1 MNQKTL
7 QLLGLLSLLVVSK
20 TQAHLTHDHLPGIAV
35 GLPEF
40 ETIPGNRLVLGMEG
54 GKLRALNTVPVARVA
69 ATTSVTPRS
78 STLGAM
84 QSSFG
89 AFPEV
94 KIRSDARYFYVES
107 DSIPD
112 HGMMVGITAW
122 QQQVP
127 IPQPYAGDNAW
138 QIPLHPV
145 PARNPMSAK
154 SHFFRGAIAL
164 AVNGVPIYNPIKN
177 DGRTDTFTAGEL
189 DNWGGH
195 CGRGDDYHYHIAPV
209 HLQHLVGAGRPV
221 AWALDGYAIYG
232 FTEADGATVRGLD
245 ALNGHSHGGEYHYHA
260 TKTYPY
266 LNGGFHGE
274 VREVGGQVDP
284 QPRPGGIRPALTPLR
299 GARITGF
306 SGNPQN
312 GYSLK
317 YEISGKAGYVNYRV
331 GADRSASFTFVD
343 TAGRSTTETYKSR
356 ERGGQRGKRPER
368 GGSSNSSE
376 NEEELL
382 RFFEGR
388 GAGSDRG
395 AGGGDGPPPDDENRK
410 PWIAAHLAELDTDG
424 DGNVSRAEMLA
435 EAAKTFVGYDRNR
448 DGQLTADEYSGRSM
462 TRSAMGG
469 FVKEHFAEFDR
480 DSNKII
486 SREEVDAFALN
497 MFTKADRDGN
507 NIVTKM
513 EANTRGGGGG
523 GKGGKK
529 GQKKGKG
536 KP

>member
-245 ALNGHSHGGEYHYHA
+245 ALNGHSH
-260 TKTYPY
+260 
-266 LNGGFHGE
+266 
-274 VREVGGQVDP
+274 
-284 QPRPGGIRPALTPLR
+284 
-299 GARITGF
+299 
-306 SGNPQN
+306 S
-312 GYSLK
+312 
-317 YEISGKAGYVNYRV
+317 
-331 GADRSASFTFVD
+331 
-343 TAGRSTTETYKSR
+343 
-356 ERGGQRGKRPER
+356 
-368 GGSSNSSE
+368 
-376 NEEELL
+376 
-382 RFFEGR
+382 
-388 GAGSDRG
+388 
-395 AGGGDGPPPDDENRK
+395 
-410 PWIAAHLAELDTDG
+410 W
-424 DGNVSRAEMLA
+424 
-435 EAAKTFVGYDRNR
+435 
-448 DGQLTADEYSGRSM
+448 
-462 TRSAMGG
+462 
-469 FVKEHFAEFDR
+469 
-480 DSNKII
+480 
-486 SREEVDAFALN
+486 
-497 MFTKADRDGN
+497 
-507 NIVTKM
+507 
-513 EANTRGGGGG
+513 
-523 GKGGKK
+523 
-529 GQKKGKG
+529 
-536 KP
+536 